1 MKTNSKP
8 YQTLIFAL
16 TFLFST
22 SLFGQTPVKLTKLD
36 INKLPFNI
44 KVQGKVQN
52 AVRWTDSSGDNIV
65 VTSETGKYI
74 SKKAKGDDE
83 DLANAELFAYRY
95 IVANNEA
102 QQTWKVYDFIKDCP
116 LDLEATFIKN
126 TLQVTDLNKDGVSEI
141 WLMYKTVCHGD
152 VSPYDMKIIMYQ
164 GQQKYAMRGRNKAK
178 ITEKE
183 FEGGEYKLDPAFS
196 NAPKEFIDFAKK
208 LWNKNIMQTFE

>member
-1 MKTNSKP
+1 MKQNNKP
-8 YQTLIFAL
+8 YKPLIFAL

-65 VTSETGKYI
+65 VTSETGRYI

-95 IVANNEA
+95 IITNNEA

-116 LDLEATFIKN
+116 VDVEATFIKN
-126 TLQVTDLNKDGVSEI
+126 TFQVTDLNKDGVSEI

-164 GQQKYAMRGRNKAK
+164 DQQKYAMRGQNKVK
-178 ITEKE
+178 VSDTE
-183 FEGGEYKLDPAFS
+183 FYGGEYKFDPAF
-196 NAPKEFIDFAKK
+196 NKAPDSFRDFAKK
-208 LWNKNIMQTFE
+208 LWNKNIMQTF

>member
-1 MKTNSKP
+1 MNNNP

-16 TFLFST
+16 TFLFSI

-44 KVQGKVQN
+44 KIQGKVQN

-74 SKKAKGDDE
+74 SKKEKQNEIEG
-83 DLANAELFAYRY
+83 ANAELFAYRY
-95 IVANNEA
+95 VISNNEA

-116 LDLEATFIKN
+116 LDLEANFVKN
-126 TLQVTDLNKDGVSEI
+126 TFQITDLDKNGVAEV
-141 WLMYKTVCHGD
+141 WLMYRTVCHGD
-152 VSPYDMKIIMYQ
+152 VSPSDMKTIMYQ
-164 GQQKYAMRGRNKAK
+164 GQQKYAMRGRAK
-178 ITEKE
+178 IKIGEKE
-183 FEGGEYKLDPAFS
+183 FEGGEYKFDPAFS